1 MKLCKASGPLT
12 PKLARV
18 FRMPKLYEYFGLRVY
33 FYANDH
39 EPVHVH
45 GFYQGR
51 ESKAELV
58 IVNGVV
64 VRIRILPVAGMKPFI
79 VHARANFE
87 LLVSRRSEDIVQKWV
102 EFFVQRRPVST
113 EIITRRLK

>member
-1 MKLCKASGPLT
+1 
-12 PKLARV
+12 
-18 FRMPKLYEYFGLRVY
+18 MPKLYDYFGLRVY

-58 IVNGVV
+58 IVNGVITG
-64 VRIRILPVAGMKPFI
+64 IRMVSVTGMKPLTGKP
-79 VHARANFE
+79 RADFE
-87 LLVSRRSEDIVQKWV
+87 LLVSRRAEDIIAKWV
-102 EFFVQRRPVST
+102 EFFVHHRPVKAET
-113 EIITRRLK
+113 ITRKLK

>member
-1 MKLCKASGPLT
+1 
-12 PKLARV
+12 
-18 FRMPKLYEYFGLRVY
+18 MPKLYEYFGLRVY

-51 ESKAELV
+51 ESKAELI

-64 VRIRILPVAGMKPFI
+64 TGIRIVSVAGMKPLAGKALVDFETL
-79 VHARANFE
+79 VTRRAG
-87 LLVSRRSEDIVQKWV
+87 DIVEKWV
-102 EFFVQRRPVST
+102 EFFVRRRPVKAET
-113 EIITRRLK
+113 ITRKLK

>member
-1 MKLCKASGPLT
+1 
-12 PKLARV
+12 
-18 FRMPKLYEYFGLRVY
+18 MPKLYEYFGLRVC

-64 VRIRILPVAGMKPFI
+64 VKIRIVSVAGMKPLTGA
-79 VHARANFE
+79 ARANFE
-87 LLVSRRSEDIVQKWV
+87 LLVSRRAEDIVEKWV
-102 EFFVQRRPVST
+102 EFFVHRRPVNV
-113 EIITRRLK
+113 EIITRKLK

>member
-1 MKLCKASGPLT
+1 
-12 PKLARV
+12 
-18 FRMPKLYEYFGLRVY
+18 MPKLYDYFGLRVY

-51 ESKAELV
+51 ESKAELL

-64 VRIRILPVAGMKPFI
+64 TGIRILPGAGMRPLAGK
-79 VHARANFE
+79 ALADFE
-87 LLVSRRSEDIVQKWV
+87 LLVSRLSGEIVEKWV
-102 EFFVQRRPVST
+102 EFFVRHRSIRP

>member
-1 MKLCKASGPLT
+1 
-12 PKLARV
+12 
-18 FRMPKLYEYFGLRVY
+18 MPKLYEYFGLRIY

-58 IVNGVV
+58 ILNGTITE
-64 VRIRILPVAGMKPFI
+64 IRVLPVAGMRPLSGK
-79 VHARANFE
+79 VRADFQI
-87 LLVSRRSEDIVQKWV
+87 LVSRRAADIVEKWV
-102 EFFVQRRPVST
+102 EFFVHHRA
-113 EIITRRLK
+113 EIGRASCRERV

>member
-1 MKLCKASGPLT
+1 
-12 PKLARV
+12 
-18 FRMPKLYEYFGLRVY
+18 MPKLYDYFGLRVY

-51 ESKAELV
+51 ESKAELI

-64 VRIRILPVAGMKPFI
+64 TGIRIVRVPGMRPLNGGTL
-79 VHARANFE
+79 ADFE
-87 LLVSRRSEDIVQKWV
+87 LLVSRRAGDIVEKWV
-102 EFFVQRRPVST
+102 DFFVHHRPVQAET
-113 EIITRRLK
+113 ITRKLK

>member
-1 MKLCKASGPLT
+1 
-12 PKLARV
+12 
-18 FRMPKLYEYFGLRVY
+18 MPKLYEYFGLRVY

-51 ESKAELV
+51 ESKAEIV

-64 VRIRILPVAGMKPFI
+64 AHIRILPVPGLRALSGKPL
-79 VHARANFE
+79 ADFE
-87 LLVSRRSEDIVQKWV
+87 ALVSNRSMDIVEKWV
-102 EFFVQRRPVST
+102 EFFVHRRAIRP

>member
-1 MKLCKASGPLT
+1 
-12 PKLARV
+12 
-18 FRMPKLYEYFGLRVY
+18 MPKLYDYFGLRVY

-58 IVNGVV
+58 IVNGSITG
-64 VRIRILPVAGMKPFI
+64 VRILRVAGMRPLTGK
-79 VHARANFE
+79 ALADFE
-87 LLVSRRSEDIVQKWV
+87 LLVSRRAGDIVDKWV
-102 EFFVQRRPVST
+102 EFFVHHRTVRAET
-113 EIITRRLK
+113 ITRKLK

>member
-1 MKLCKASGPLT
+1 
-12 PKLARV
+12 
-18 FRMPKLYEYFGLRVY
+18 MPKLYDYFGLRVY

-58 IVNGVV
+58 IVNGVITG
-64 VRIRILPVAGMKPFI
+64 VRLVSVTGMKPLTGKQL
-79 VHARANFE
+79 ADFE
-87 LLVSRRSEDIVQKWV
+87 LLVSRRAGDIVEKWV
-102 EFFVQRRPVST
+102 EFFVHHRPVQAET
-113 EIITRRLK
+113 ITRRIK

>member
-1 MKLCKASGPLT
+1 
-12 PKLARV
+12 
-18 FRMPKLYEYFGLRVY
+18 MPKLYEYFGLRVY

-45 GFYQGR
+45 GFYQGH

-58 IVNGVV
+58 IKNGIVTG
-64 VRIRILPVAGMKPFI
+64 IRILPVAGMKPLTGN
-79 VHARANFE
+79 ALSNFE
-87 LLVSRRSEDIVQKWV
+87 LLVSRRSADIVEKWV
-102 EFFVQRRPVST
+102 EFFVHRRPVNS